1 MARPCACNRPLA
13 GRIIQRDRRD
23 CPAAG
28 IQQAGSALYLLNTCV
43 ISKQLLIHQNLNP
56 SGRQASLPWGHAKPP
71 PETCQ
76 YSSMLQCRISAAAFN
91 YFSCTRKLSVNHTLI
106 IRVHFIETTPF
117 TSPYYPSPQRLV
129 NLFDP
134 DSTFF
139 FLPKKNI
146 RSRWCHWR
154 DAVNAESG
162 R

>member
-1 MARPCACNRPLA
+1 MP
-13 GRIIQRDRRD
+13 RRRH
-23 CPAAG
+23 
-28 IQQAGSALYLLNTCV
+28 ST
-43 ISKQLLIHQNLNP
+43 SRK
-56 SGRQASLPWGHAKPP
+56 RSLPAQYLRHFKTITNSSESQPIRTTSLFALGHAKPP

-91 YFSCTRKLSVNHTLI
+91 YFSCTRKLSFNHTLI